1 MLAFRQL
8 AALDDVDSD
17 ARVDEA
23 DGVNIQVDQLVDFED
38 ILSAVFLTWRVLD
51 QSDFALQFVQPQDII
66 QSHSL
71 SCLDVVQDDSVF
83 DFTYDH
89 LRHLQ

>member
-8 AALDDVDSD
+8 AALDDVDRD
-17 ARVDEA
+17 ARVDES
-23 DGVNIQVDQLVDFED
+23 DGVNVQIDQLVDLED
-38 ILSAVFLTWRVLD
+38 ILSPVFLAWRVLD
-51 QSDFALQFVQPQDII
+51 QSDFAIQFFQSQNII

>member
-1 MLAFRQL
+1 MLTLRQL
-8 AALDDVDSD
+8 AALNDVDRD
-17 ARVDEA
+17 ARVNEA
-23 DGVNIQVDQLVDFED
+23 DGVNVQIDQLVDLED
-38 ILSAVFLTWRVLD
+38 ILSAMLLTRRVLD
-51 QSDFALQFVQPQDII
+51 QSDFAFQLIQPQDIL

-71 SCLDVVQDDSVF
+71 SCLDVVQDDSIF